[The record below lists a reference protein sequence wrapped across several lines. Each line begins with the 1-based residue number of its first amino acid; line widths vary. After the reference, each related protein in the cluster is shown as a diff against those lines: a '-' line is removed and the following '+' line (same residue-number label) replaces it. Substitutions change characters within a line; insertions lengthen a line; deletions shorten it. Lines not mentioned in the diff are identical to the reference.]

1 MEKDLSFPYQDH
13 LHSLALV
20 ELQLNEQ
27 PNNTKSSE
35 CAVHDSSVR
44 WGWRYQT
51 RILIFFEKNLIQA
64 QKIKKNK
71 RWKNKTS
78 LSFFGGVG
86 GMRCFFLLVGF
97 CWVFCW
103 TFKSLLSS
111 HTVEVTKELWM
122 CNCKSPERMPG
133 DFQQCYGKK
142 QHFYGPWVCVYI
154 YIYM

>member
-64 QKIKKNK
+64 QKFKKNK
-71 RWKNKTS
+71 RSKNKTS
-78 LSFFGGVG
+78 L
-86 GMRCFFLLVGF
+86 FFLGGWGAWGVFFAGWILLGF
-97 CWVFCW
+97 
-103 TFKSLLSS
+103 LL
-111 HTVEVTKELWM
+111 
-122 CNCKSPERMPG
+122 
-133 DFQQCYGKK
+133 DFQVTPEQPHG
-142 QHFYGPWVCVYI
+142 GGD
-154 YIYM
+154 